1 MNGSNGIRFLAGSF
15 GALSG
20 DGLSLRQTR
29 ENWASGW
36 LWEADRWMRRYRRKS
51 CIDEYKVI
59 KDNCNRGMAVLLRP
73 WYKFHL
79 YSIRLPG
86 DCCDE
91 TGMTAL
97 VKVVDSGSDA
107 PGTIIEECSEVFSR
121 WFDKADLVISKGQGN
136 YSETGNNDRQQKR
149 LKIKGQSN
157 YRPFL
162 HRVSCSLPMLR
173 PI

>member
-1 MNGSNGIRFLAGSF
+1 
-15 GALSG
+15 
-20 DGLSLRQTR
+20 
-29 ENWASGW
+29 
-36 LWEADRWMRRYRRKS
+36 
-51 CIDEYKVI
+51 
-59 KDNCNRGMAVLLRP
+59 
-73 WYKFHL
+73 
-79 YSIRLPG
+79 
-86 DCCDE
+86 
-91 TGMTAL
+91 MTAL

-107 PGTIIEECSEVFSR
+107 PGTIIEECSEVFRR

-136 YSETGNNDRQQKR
+136 YSEIGNNDRQQKR